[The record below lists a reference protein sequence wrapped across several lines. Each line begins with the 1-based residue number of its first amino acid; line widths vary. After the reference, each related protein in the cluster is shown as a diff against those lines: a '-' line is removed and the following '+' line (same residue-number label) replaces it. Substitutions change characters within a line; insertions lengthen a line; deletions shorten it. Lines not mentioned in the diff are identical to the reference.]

1 MEIEEFKTIISK
13 KFDKFSTE
21 GKVGKYFGEFYNGE
35 IKKDRIIA
43 NVVGNHGEYTVSLRI
58 YGEIV
63 DDQCSCYI
71 GKNGC
76 HHTIALA
83 KTFLKNPD
91 EFEFIKEVKRPRIK
105 HINKIREYLDYVTLQ
120 DLSTELDGLGFS
132 EADIARATGT
142 SSGHISAV
150 RRSEARGRYFKEL
163 GVIKM
168 AFLWMIDNAK
178 KIRKPEKQKKKAKK

>member
-1 MEIEEFKTIISK
+1 MEIEELKKII
-13 KFDKFSTE
+13 DKNFSQFSTD
-21 GKVGKYFGEFYNGE
+21 GKTGSYIGKFFDCE
-35 IKKDRIIA
+35 IKKNRIIGC
-43 NVVGNHGEYTVSLRI
+43 VDGNHGEYTVSLKI
-58 YGEIV
+58 NGDFV

-83 KTFLKNPD
+83 HTFLRQPED
-91 EFEFIKEVKRPRIK
+91 FEVIKEVKRPRIK

-120 DLSTELDGLGFS
+120 DLSTELDKLGFT

-142 SSGHISAV
+142 SSAHISAV

-163 GVIKM
+163 GIIKM

-178 KIRKPEKQKKKAKK
+178 KIKKPEKTKKKSK